1 DECSR
6 LTNEALREIRTIS
19 YLLHP
24 PMLDEVGL
32 ASALRWYVN
41 GFSDRS
47 QIKVK
52 LEIPEALGRYRLE
65 LEIAV
70 FRIVQEALSNVHRH
84 SKSETADRKS
94 TRLNSSHLGISY
106 AVFC

>member
-1 DECSR
+1 MAEAPR

-65 LEIAV
+65 LGLALFPV
-70 FRIVQEALSNVHRH
+70 VQEALSHVPRH
-84 SKSETADRKS
+84 SQRRTTAITPTGLPRP
-94 TRLNSSHLGISY
+94 L
-106 AVFC
+106 